1 MNTLSNLSQLKIRTE
16 YSHSPICILNK
27 ENKTSNPT
35 MMNIRMN
42 FDLLNHK
49 IERLNNL
56 LKESEND
63 NKGHNH
69 MRPNSSSQLNENYS
83 NNPKYLNTITTNSTF
98 DNNTSRTQN
107 SILRTDYS
115 LKLNSS
121 SNRNSSVLNESNDLK
136 TKSLNYTPIPSK
148 DILSVHSIN
157 NLLTPPKNKGV
168 DNFTYKNRKFNPNND
183 DFDDNNYQIKV
194 NIKTITQPNNER
206 IKYKSKLL
214 TEGDISE
221 MINNLHEKT
230 KVFSNFNY
238 DGLDRLRKLRLNQ
251 KINNFNKR
259 MITGNWSNIRNSFD
273 IGTNAVSNY
282 LLDSGYYL
290 VECTCNELNSQSF
303 KVMEKVGFKR
313 DGLIPNRRLNI
324 DGTYSGVLYYSKSK

>member
-1 MNTLSNLSQLKIRTE
+1 MDNYNLSSREQSSLYKPSFSLPNNQINLNGNDFSFRYQESNQQNSRNVLHKRTPNLINISSNIEQLKRDN
-16 YSHSPICILNK
+16 SPMCFLN
-27 ENKTSNPT
+27 SNNNTISPEL
-35 MMNIRMN
+35 MNIRMN

-230 KVFSNFNY
+230 
-238 DGLDRLRKLRLNQ
+238 
-251 KINNFNKR
+251 
-259 MITGNWSNIRNSFD
+259 
-273 IGTNAVSNY
+273 
-282 LLDSGYYL
+282 
-290 VECTCNELNSQSF
+290 
-303 KVMEKVGFKR
+303 
-313 DGLIPNRRLNI
+313 
-324 DGTYSGVLYYSKSK
+324 